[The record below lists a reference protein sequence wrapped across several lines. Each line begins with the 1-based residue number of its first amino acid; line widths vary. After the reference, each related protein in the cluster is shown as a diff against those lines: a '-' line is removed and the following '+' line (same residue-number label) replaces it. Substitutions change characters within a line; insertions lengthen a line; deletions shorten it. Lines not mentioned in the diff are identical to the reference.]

1 LPTYVKGIVEKSNM
15 SGHLFFRSLLVS
27 CFGKTLKKDYSNQV
41 GLRFWGLFF
50 EGEGCEVALKLSASP
65 RGFGFVSYDS
75 FACFPS
81 VPFRH
86 VFCVG
91 PEIGPRLKVLIIKL
105 QVQGVG
111 LEVDEDQD
119 GGNGSGELAK
129 TPLQGFQPP

>member
-15 SGHLFFRSLLVS
+15 FGHLFFRSLSVS

-50 EGEGCEVALKLSASP
+50 EEEGCEVALKLSASP

-86 VFCVG
+86 VLG
-91 PEIGPRLKVLIIKL
+91 MAPEIGAFFEILIVEL
-105 QVQGVG
+105 QVKVVG
-111 LEVDEDQD
+111 LQADENQD
-119 GGNGSGELAK
+119 GGNGSRELAE
-129 TPLQGFQPP
+129 TPQNVFRLT